1 MKGTE
6 IDGCFYDP
14 ELVYLVINYLIE
26 ILNNRK
32 IKSLLLDGKNRK
44 FIKYIVRYICSY
56 EYCLDYEKSKKY
68 FFQIT
73 TSCYELLFII
83 IKDNNNI
90 KLYIET
96 YFNLIELINKKCNM
110 YIEIVSLINEK
121 NVSYESFA
129 LVKIIINFLNEYI
142 GNHASLK
149 EKLKLYGKNLLS
161 FVLIIRQRTEDI
173 IISKNEYFDNKKEEI
188 KELNEFNELV
198 DNLINKF
205 DI

>member
-1 MKGTE
+1 
-6 IDGCFYDP
+6 
-14 ELVYLVINYLIE
+14 
-26 ILNNRK
+26 
-32 IKSLLLDGKNRK
+32 
-44 FIKYIVRYICSY
+44 
-56 EYCLDYEKSKKY
+56 
-68 FFQIT
+68 
-73 TSCYELLFII
+73 
-83 IKDNNNI
+83 
-90 KLYIET
+90 
-96 YFNLIELINKKCNM
+96 M

-129 LVKIIINFLNEYI
+129 LIKIIINFLNEYI
-142 GNHASLK
+142 GNYASLK